1 MNKVTAMPDN
11 KIIDQFWKDCE
22 MANFSREA
30 TVLFFHLMTL
40 HRQSKVDTIYL
51 HPAALLS
58 KIVGFTPALVTN
70 ASDELKARG
79 YIEYT
84 PAEGT
89 RTSGMYRL
97 TMVDK
102 AEKVEKTEK
111 ASEKPVR

>member
-1 MNKVTAMPDN
+1 VT
-11 KIIDQFWKDCE
+11 
-22 MANFSREA
+22 
-30 TVLFFHLMTL
+30 T
-40 HRQSKVDTIYL
+40 
-51 HPAALLS
+51 
-58 KIVGFTPALVTN
+58 

-97 TMVDK
+97 MMVDK

-111 ASEKPVR
+111 ASEKSVR

>member
-1 MNKVTAMPDN
+1 MTDN

-51 HPAALLS
+51 HPATLLS
-58 KIVGFTPALVTN
+58 KIVGFTPAAVTA
-70 ASDELKARG
+70 ASEELKARG
-79 YIEYT
+79 YIAYI

-89 RTSGMYRL
+89 RTSGVYRL
-97 TMVDK
+97 TMADNTPK
-102 AEKVEKTEK
+102 TEKEEKVEKTDK
-111 ASEKPVR
+111 ATPKSGK